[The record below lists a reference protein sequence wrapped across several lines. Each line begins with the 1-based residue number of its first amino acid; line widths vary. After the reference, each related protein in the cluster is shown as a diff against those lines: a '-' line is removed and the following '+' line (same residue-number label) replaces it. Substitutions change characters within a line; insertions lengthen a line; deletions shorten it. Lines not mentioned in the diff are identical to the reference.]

1 MLLERL
7 CNECGV
13 SGDEGR
19 IREIIKS
26 EITPYV
32 DNITVDSMGNIIAFK
47 KGKDSS
53 KKVMMAAH
61 MDEVGFIISGITDKG
76 YLKFKTVGGIDT
88 RVIISKKVLIGDKRV
103 HGIIGMKAIH
113 LQGATERENVPDVSD
128 LTIDIGAKSKEDA
141 KKRVSIGDY
150 ATFDTLY
157 SDLGTDKVKA
167 KALDDRVGCAALVEA
182 LKRDCEYDL
191 YACFTTQEEVGLR
204 GATVCAYNINPDIA
218 LVIEGTTCSDVYKC
232 DEKDYVTKCGGG
244 GVLSFMDGSTIF
256 DSKLRDTLY
265 NLAEKNNILVQY
277 KKAATGGTDA
287 GIIHKTGCGVKTAVI
302 AVPCRYIH
310 SPVSVASKMDIEAV
324 KKFTCMFLE
333 NIGGIINGIA

>member
-19 IREIIKS
+19 IRDIIKS
-26 EITPYV
+26 EIKPYA
-32 DNITVDSMGNIIAFK
+32 DSITVDSLGNIIAFK
-47 KGKDSS
+47 KGTNSS
-53 KKVMMAAH
+53 KKVMISAH
-61 MDEVGFIISGITDKG
+61 MDEVGFIISDITDKG

-88 RVIISKKVLIGDKRV
+88 RVIISKKVLIGDKKV

-113 LQGATERENVPDVSD
+113 LQRASERESVPDISD
-128 LTIDIGAKSKEDA
+128 LTIDIGAKSKEEA
-141 KKRVSIGDY
+141 KKSVSIGDY

-157 SDLGTDKVKA
+157 SDFGVDKVKA
-167 KALDDRVGCAALVEA
+167 KAMDDRVGCMVLVEA
-182 LKRDCEYDL
+182 LKKTCEYDL

-204 GATVCAYNINPDIA
+204 GATACAYHINPDIA
-218 LVIEGTTCSDVYKC
+218 LVIEGTTCSDVYGC
-232 DEKDYVTKCGGG
+232 DEKDFVTTCGGG
-244 GVLSFMDGSTIF
+244 GVLSFMDSSTVF
-256 DSKLRDTLY
+256 DSKLRELLY
-265 NLAEKNNILVQY
+265 NMAKENNISIQY

-310 SPVSVASKMDIEAV
+310 SPVSVASKSDIDSV
-324 KKFTCMFLE
+324 LKFVIMFIE
-333 NIGGIINGIA
+333 NIGGIIDGIA